1 MTLEADYDKPY
12 GITLNLNRDFVN
24 ALRWNRRKYGETF
37 EKINGLH
44 NSNLNFTDFIDNFEK
59 EKTVGD
65 ATIDSNANVNTHDVV
80 SLMHEMVKP
89 HQKLLSLNKIY
100 IEMEKKYG
108 KEEANR
114 WFENEYSG
122 SFYLHDASSTALLP
136 YCIPGTEIST
146 FIMDGKKISA
156 SMEDIYSMIKSP
168 EKTSENGVAYKEPV
182 NLMVLDYD
190 VEQEC
195 GKYTRVFVISKKD
208 TEENIYF
215 TKAKNG
221 CNLLTTETHQFIT
234 DKGEMEA
241 RNLEEHGDM
250 LHSVFDEDAFTNSI
264 VEYNGLKLTKELGWI
279 IGMYLAEGYEQRGQ
293 LSICQSYEKSK
304 DTYERIIKTLDNLGI
319 PHHEYANANDKW
331 GALSNV
337 IRLKNGEFKWER
349 KMRATWRGK
358 YCNEKRLCS
367 DYIHF
372 NDDFLKGILA
382 GIIDGDGTVS
392 IGKQLMIRM
401 TSRTLINQ
409 IRDIG
414 LHFGVFFGSRLP
426 YIQSANAKI
435 RQTKPM
441 YSANINMNRNREF
454 FLTLGSTKIDNGF
467 TDFDYDEK
475 FATKD
480 YIPEMGDTL
489 VRDVKQT
496 YKPSKTVYDLTTE
509 SHTFVCNNLHIHNC
523 YSYDLQRLAD
533 DGLYFI
539 AQFKTGPAKHLDTFV
554 HHVQEFV
561 SWASNRTSGA
571 CGLATFLFHSY
582 GFWLR
587 DVENGYY
594 TKDPETYRRQAFQEF
609 IYNLNQPYLR
619 VVQSAFT
626 NISIFDREYLTE
638 VFGAR
643 QLPNGDYG
651 IDHIE
656 DLIEHQKVFME
667 VVSDIRSKNM
677 MTFPV
682 LSYNLLYKDGKF
694 VDEEFARW
702 CSDHNSK
709 WYDSN
714 FMNASDVGTFSN
726 CCRLLSDST
735 KLTGFINSIGGT
747 ALSIGSVKVNT
758 INMRRISLESMD
770 ETGKPNQEE
779 FFRILRRRTRR
790 CCEVLDVIR
799 GIIRRNVEKGFL
811 PNYTYGLI
819 EFDKQYCTIGVT
831 AIYEV
836 VKDFGLIRTDEF
848 GYNYYTDEGI
858 ALVKRIFDTI
868 NEVKD
873 TMDVDFTYNIEN
885 VPGESANKK
894 LYQKD
899 FLLFGEKKAGN
910 RTLYANQWIALTDK
924 CTIDEKIR
932 TAAIL
937 DPLCSGGQI
946 AHINLES
953 PISPEQH
960 WFLLNKIAK
969 AGCQYFAFNPKISVC
984 AAGHGFFGET
994 CPECGGPKTD
1004 TFSRIVGYLV
1014 PTSNFE
1020 RSRKVEFNERQW
1032 FDLSEKM

>member
-1 MTLEADYDKPY
+1 MTPETDYDKPY

-136 YCIPGTEIST
+136 YC
-146 FIMDGKKISA
+146 
-156 SMEDIYSMIKSP
+156 
-168 EKTSENGVAYKEPV
+168 
-182 NLMVLDYD
+182 
-190 VEQEC
+190 
-195 GKYTRVFVISKKD
+195 
-208 TEENIYF
+208 
-215 TKAKNG
+215 
-221 CNLLTTETHQFIT
+221 
-234 DKGEMEA
+234 
-241 RNLEEHGDM
+241 
-250 LHSVFDEDAFTNSI
+250 
-264 VEYNGLKLTKELGWI
+264 
-279 IGMYLAEGYEQRGQ
+279 
-293 LSICQSYEKSK
+293 
-304 DTYERIIKTLDNLGI
+304 
-319 PHHEYANANDKW
+319 
-331 GALSNV
+331 
-337 IRLKNGEFKWER
+337 
-349 KMRATWRGK
+349 
-358 YCNEKRLCS
+358 
-367 DYIHF
+367 
-372 NDDFLKGILA
+372 
-382 GIIDGDGTVS
+382 
-392 IGKQLMIRM
+392 
-401 TSRTLINQ
+401 
-409 IRDIG
+409 
-414 LHFGVFFGSRLP
+414 
-426 YIQSANAKI
+426 
-435 RQTKPM
+435 
-441 YSANINMNRNREF
+441 
-454 FLTLGSTKIDNGF
+454 
-467 TDFDYDEK
+467 
-475 FATKD
+475 
-480 YIPEMGDTL
+480 
-489 VRDVKQT
+489 
-496 YKPSKTVYDLTTE
+496 
-509 SHTFVCNNLHIHNC
+509 

-539 AQFKTGPAKHLDTFV
+539 AQFKTGPAKHLNTFV
-554 HHVQEFV
+554 RHVQEFV

-626 NISIFDREYLTE
+626 NISIFDREYLAE

-643 QLPNGDYG
+643 ELPNGDYG

-656 DLIEHQKVFME
+656 DLIEHQKVFMD

-726 CCRLLSDST
+726 CCRLLSDSK

-770 ETGKPNQEE
+770 ESGKPNEDE
-779 FFRILRRRTRR
+779 FFRILRRRTKR
-790 CCEVLDVIR
+790 CCEVLDAIR
-799 GIIRRNVEKGFL
+799 GIIKRNVEKGFL

-848 GYNYYTDEGI
+848 GYNYYTDEAI
-858 ALVKRIFDTI
+858 AFVKRIFDTI

-873 TMDVDFTYNIEN
+873 SMDVDFTYNIEN

-899 FLLFGEKKAGN
+899 FLLFGEKKAGA

-960 WFLLNKIAK
+960 WLLLNKIAK

-984 AAGHGFFGET
+984 AEGHGFFGDV

-1020 RSRKVEFNERQW
+1020 KSRKVEFSERQW